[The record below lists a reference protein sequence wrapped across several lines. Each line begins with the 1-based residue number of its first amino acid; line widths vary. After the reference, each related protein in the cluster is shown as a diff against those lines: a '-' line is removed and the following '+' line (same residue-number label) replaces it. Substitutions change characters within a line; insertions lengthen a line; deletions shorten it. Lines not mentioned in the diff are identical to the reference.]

1 MTLPVQSARC
11 RRPLVTYLLI
21 SMGLLSF
28 ITKAAVQPPQAE
40 IIPHKLTAQGETRI
54 DNYYWL
60 RDDGR
65 QNKQVLAYLTAEN
78 RYTEQVMQPH
88 QTLRDRLYHEM
99 LGRMS
104 PEDRSVPYQLNGY
117 RYQESID
124 AGKEFAVYQRQAVAD
139 GSAWQTLLDAN
150 QRAQGQD
157 YYRVGGLAVS
167 EDNRRLAV
175 AEDTQGRRQYRISL
189 RDLASGAWAKEV
201 IENTS
206 GNMVWANDGNSLF
219 YVRNHPQTLSPYQVY
234 RHQFGTPVAADK
246 LVYQEND
253 GAFYLSLGRS
263 SSRDY
268 VIVTISGNTT
278 SEVRLIDANQP
289 QTPVQL
295 FAPRQVGREYY
306 LDHYRGEFYLR
317 SNHQSPHFGLYQT
330 ASASQPWRPLI
341 APQENSELESFALFR
356 DWLVVKERSEGLVH
370 LRQIAWQGGEQ
381 RSIPFDDASY
391 MAWLGY
397 NPDPESDRLR
407 YGYSA
412 MTTPTSTYEWDLN
425 SGKREL
431 LKRQEVKGVEPGLYH
446 SERLWITARD
456 GVKVPVSLVYN
467 SAKFKPGKSPLVVY
481 GYGAY
486 GMSMDPAF
494 SANRISLLDRGFVYA
509 LIHVRGGGELGQDW
523 YQQGKLAN
531 KPNTFNDF
539 IDATQALIDK
549 GYGQPGRVYAM
560 GGSAGGLLVGAVINQ
575 APQLY
580 NAVVAQVPFVDVLT
594 TMLDDSIPLTV
605 GEYEEWGNPNQPQPY
620 ALIKSY
626 SPYDNVRAQHYPN
639 LLVTSGLYDSQ
650 VQYWEPAKWV
660 AKLRQFQQGDAVLLL
675 STDMSAGHGGKSGR
689 LSRLENSALEYSF
702 ILAMDEKTQK

>member
-1 MTLPVQSARC
+1 MTLRAQSARC
-11 RRPLVTYLLI
+11 RRRSTAYLLI
-21 SMGLLSF
+21 FMGLLHSAS
-28 ITKAAVQPPQAE
+28 AAVIKPPQAD

-60 RDDGR
+60 RDDQR
-65 QNKQVLAYLTAEN
+65 QNNKVLAYLKAEN
-78 RYTEQVMQPH
+78 RYTEQVMQPY
-88 QTLRDRLYHEM
+88 QALRDRLYQEM

-117 RYQESID
+117 RYQERID
-124 AGKEFAVYQRQAVAD
+124 AGKEFAVYQRQAVAGD
-139 GSAWQTLLDAN
+139 SAWQTLLDAN

-175 AEDTQGRRQYRISL
+175 AEDTQGRRQYNISL
-189 RDLASGAWAKEV
+189 RDLASGDWAKEV

-206 GNMVWANDGNSLF
+206 GNMVWANDGSSLF

-234 RHQFGTPVAADK
+234 RHQFGTPVADDQ

-253 GAFYLSLGRS
+253 RAFYLSLDRS

-289 QTPVQL
+289 QSPVQL
-295 FAPRQVGREYY
+295 FAPRQTGREYY

-330 ASASQPWRPLI
+330 ASANQPWRSLI
-341 APQENSELESFALFR
+341 APQENGELESFALFR

-370 LRQIAWQGGEQ
+370 LRQIAWLGGEQ

-397 NPDPESDRLR
+397 NPDPQSDRLR

-425 SGKREL
+425 SGTRQL
-431 LKRQEVKGVEPGLYH
+431 LKQQEVKGVEPSLYH

-467 SAKFKPGKSPLVVY
+467 TAKYKPGKSPLVVY

-509 LIHVRGGGELGQDW
+509 LIHVRGGGELGQSW

-539 IDATQALIDK
+539 IDATQALIDQN
-549 GYGQPGRVYAM
+549 YGQPGRVYAM

-660 AKLRQFQQGDAVLLL
+660 AKLRQFQRGDAVLLL

-702 ILAMDEKTQK
+702 ILAMDEKTQQ

>member
-1 MTLPVQSARC
+1 MKFRVQPV
-11 RRPLVTYLLI
+11 RRYWLAAVYLLI
-21 SMGLLSF
+21 FIGLSSAVSQ
-28 ITKAAVQPPQAE
+28 AAPQPPRAE
-40 IIPHKLTAQGETRI
+40 IIPQPLTAQGETRV

-60 RDDGR
+60 RDDSR
-65 QNKQVLAYLTAEN
+65 QNKKVLAYLAEEN
-78 RYTEQVMQPH
+78 RYTEQVMQPY
-88 QTLRDRLYHEM
+88 QALRDRLYQEM

-117 RYQESID
+117 RYQERID
-124 AGKEFAVYQRQAVAD
+124 AGKEFAVYQRQAVGGD
-139 GSAWQTLLDAN
+139 TAWQTLLDAN
-150 QRAQGQD
+150 QRAQEQD
-157 YYRVGGLAVS
+157 YYRVGGLAIS
-167 EDNRRLAV
+167 GDNRRLAV
-175 AEDTQGRRQYRISL
+175 AEDIQGRRQYRISL
-189 RDLASGAWAKEV
+189 RDLTSGVWAEEM

-206 GNMVWANDGNSLF
+206 GNVVWANDGNTLF
-219 YVRNHPQTLSPYQVY
+219 YVRNHPQTLLPYQVY
-234 RHQFGTPVAADK
+234 RHQFGTPVSADK

-253 GAFYLSLGRS
+253 GAFYLSLDRS
-263 SSRDY
+263 SSRQY
-268 VIVTISGNTT
+268 VIITISGNTT

-289 QTPVQL
+289 QSQVQL
-295 FAPRQVGREYY
+295 FTARQVGREYY
-306 LDHYRGEFYLR
+306 LDHFRGEFYLR
-317 SNHQSPHFGLYQT
+317 SNHQSVHFGLYHT
-330 ASASQPWRPLI
+330 AAADRQWQILI
-341 APQENSELESFALFR
+341 APQETCELESFALFR
-356 DWLVVKERSEGLVH
+356 DWLVVKERREGLVH
-370 LRQIAWQGGEQ
+370 LRQIGWKNGEQ

-391 MAWLGY
+391 MAWLGF
-397 NPDPESDRLR
+397 NPEPQSDRLR

-431 LKRQEVKGVEPGLYH
+431 LKQQEVKGVDPSLYH

-467 SAKFKPGKSPLVVY
+467 SAKFKPGNSPLLVY

-509 LIHVRGGGELGQDW
+509 LIHVRGGGELGQNW
-523 YQQGKLAN
+523 YQQGKLTN
-531 KPNTFNDF
+531 KLNTFNDF
-539 IDATQALIDK
+539 IDATQVLINQ

-560 GGSAGGLLVGAVINQ
+560 GSSAGGLLVGAVINQ

-594 TMLDDSIPLTV
+594 TMLDDSIPLTT
-605 GEYEEWGNPNQPQPY
+605 GEYDEWGNPNLPQPY
-620 ALIKSY
+620 ALIRSY

-660 AKLRQFQQGDAVLLL
+660 AKLRRFQQGDGVLLL
-675 STDMSAGHGGKSGR
+675 ATDMTAGHGGKSGR